1 MLKTASTSGLRGGG
15 PFSLKTNTR
24 CDMHNDCYRPILAS
38 FTVSRRTGTGGAM
51 PELAPYHPSP
61 VVLIVENDVLER
73 LSKAAT
79 LRRQGLQVFEAADIK
94 EAMAVLNKIAVDV
107 LVSNV
112 SLIDGTVLAQWVH
125 ESQPTTQVVWT
136 MPRPSGQ
143 NHVRTAVLH

>member
-1 MLKTASTSGLRGGG
+1 
-15 PFSLKTNTR
+15 
-24 CDMHNDCYRPILAS
+24 
-38 FTVSRRTGTGGAM
+38 M

-73 LSKAAT
+73 LSKAAI

-125 ESQPTTQVVWT
+125 KSQPTTQVVWT

-143 NHVRTAVLH
+143 NHMRTAVLH